1 MFHQQFEQLT
11 AFATGEPF
19 KDEVLAAKAEY
30 FARTGEVFDDDRSF
44 EPRMAAFLEFYLF
57 DRKLPARGVTP
68 AELYLAEKG
77 PQLGP
82 EERGCLEGFTKTL
95 HSLFEVRKVHAGG
108 IRVRDLF
115 SGEDHEVYERRSV
128 AGMAKGDILEARL
141 IPLDSRELFA
151 PAFCYHPKEAR
162 KAILK
167 ELKRQ
172 KKKPAPDFTAEN
184 LMATLSR
191 MALKVERYRNIAVEA
206 IYTFDQKTI

>member
-1 MFHQQFEQLT
+1 MYHQQLEALT
-11 AFATGEPF
+11 ASATDPAHQA
-19 KDEVLAAKAEY
+19 DVLAAKAEY
-30 FARTGEVFDDDRSF
+30 FALTGEVFDDDRSF

-57 DRKLPARGVTP
+57 DRKVPGKGQTP

-77 PQLGP
+77 PQLGA
-82 EERGCLEGFTKTL
+82 EERGCLEGFAKTL
-95 HSLFEVRKVHAGG
+95 HSLFEVRKVVAGA

-115 SGEDHEVYERRSV
+115 TGADHEVYERRSV
-128 AGMAKGDILEARL
+128 AGLAKGDILEARL
-141 IPLDSRELFA
+141 VPYAGRELFA

-167 ELKRQ
+167 EVKRQ
-172 KKKPAPDFTAEN
+172 KKKPDPDFTPER
-184 LMATLSR
+184 LIYTLSR

>member
-1 MFHQQFEQLT
+1 VYHPHLEQLT

-19 KDEVLAAKAEY
+19 QDEVLAAQAEY
-30 FARTGEVFDDDRSF
+30 FAHTGEVFDDDRSF
-44 EPRMAAFLEFYLF
+44 ESRMAAFLEFYLF
-57 DRKLPARGVTP
+57 DRKLPAQQRTP
-68 AELYLAEKG
+68 AELFLAERG
-77 PQLGP
+77 PTVGP
-82 EERGCLEGFTKTL
+82 EEREGMAGFTQTL
-95 HSLFEVRKVHAGG
+95 HALFEVRKLHAGG

-128 AGMAKGDILEARL
+128 AGMSKGDILEARL
-141 IPLDSRELFA
+141 IPHQGRALFA

-172 KKKPAPDFTAEN
+172 KKKPEPDFTPKR
-184 LMATLSR
+184 MIYTLSR

-206 IYTFDQKTI
+206 IYNFEQKTI